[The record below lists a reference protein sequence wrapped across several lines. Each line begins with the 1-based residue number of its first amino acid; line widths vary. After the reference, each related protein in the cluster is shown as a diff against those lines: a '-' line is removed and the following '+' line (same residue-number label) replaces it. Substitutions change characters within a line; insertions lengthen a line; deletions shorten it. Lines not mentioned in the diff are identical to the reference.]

1 MKCQGRYTIRLW
13 KLDEHNHANVRKL
26 KPRVQYLSKAIDFSD
41 DVYAISCIKNTLQN
55 AIKNVKSTD
64 YQECNANKEQK
75 SANFSHYFPVVIM
88 LCGASLDFSDKYDNK
103 VSNFTVRGIATSQ
116 RVDVVNITR
125 LNWFLYL
132 H

>member
-1 MKCQGRYTIRLW
+1 MYTLYVRGYAWWTL
-13 KLDEHNHANVRKL
+13 NVRKL
-26 KPRVQYLSKAIDFSD
+26 KLRVRYLSKAIDFSD

-64 YQECNANKEQK
+64 NQECNANKKQK
-75 SANFSHYFPVVIM
+75 SANFSHYFPIVIM
-88 LCGASLDFSDKYDNK
+88 LCRASLDFSDKYDNK

-132 H
+132 Q

>member
-1 MKCQGRYTIRLW
+1 
-13 KLDEHNHANVRKL
+13 
-26 KPRVQYLSKAIDFSD
+26 
-41 DVYAISCIKNTLQN
+41 
-55 AIKNVKSTD
+55 
-64 YQECNANKEQK
+64 
-75 SANFSHYFPVVIM
+75 M
-88 LCGASLDFSDKYDNK
+88 LCWASLDFSDKYDNK